1 MPLNYKT
8 HNKLGRTKKVR
19 EIELKQVKVSEI
31 CKQYEV
37 SSVSVY
43 KWIEKYGM
51 NKKKEDRLI
60 VESESDT
67 KQLLLLKKKVA
78 ELEQIIGQKQVLL
91 DFKDKMIEIAE
102 QTYGIAIKKKMF
114 YPTVKHFWLNRGK
127 YYFSMNQ
134 LYRSIGISKQSFHQ
148 KEDRWLKNKS
158 EQEQLLLLI
167 QCRLVNMGS

>member
-1 MPLNYKT
+1 MARLEQEKMSISERRMRRFSDNF
-8 HNKLGRTKKVR
+8 KLKKVR

-114 YPTVKHFWLNRGK
+114 
-127 YYFSMNQ
+127 
-134 LYRSIGISKQSFHQ
+134 
-148 KEDRWLKNKS
+148 
-158 EQEQLLLLI
+158 
-167 QCRLVNMGS
+167 